1 MGSTAEAQ
9 TNFARSFAGL
19 KADPESPAW
28 SHAAAC
34 IMSFPLPKSG
44 LVPPGQH
51 NSTAL
56 TLYRKR
62 KIWFMNIVPMLMGNG
77 LGIADPTQ

>member
-9 TNFARSFAGL
+9 TNFARSFTGL

-34 IMSFPLPKSG
+34 ITSFPLPKSG
-44 LVPPGQH
+44 LVPSSQY

-62 KIWFMNIVPMLMGNG
+62 KIWFMKIVPMLTGNG
-77 LGIADPTQ
+77 LGLADPTQ